1 MLGSSK
7 TFAGAG
13 VAVYFY
19 PPSSPGTVTGTFFIA
34 TVKGSGLSASVKG
47 TSYAATVRNTSKSAQ
62 VTGTDYAATV
72 KGSTHV

>member
-1 MLGSSK
+1 MALLS
-7 TFAGAG
+7 TDFI
-13 VAVYFY
+13 
-19 PPSSPGTVTGTFFIA
+19 PPSPGTVT
-34 TVKGSGLSASVKG
+34 V